1 MKKIFLLTFLV
12 LLSASILKAQFSFS
26 VGSNIISGG
35 ATFGYKIGDIIPFIG
50 IQYISGGVTSTE
62 SGYRTNWPDTNLI
75 PYTDKFETS
84 ISIYMPN
91 AGLKYF
97 ILSNKDLKLFLNGSI
112 NIGFVS
118 STDKRNGVEDTTSNY
133 LSDISIWGFEIGI
146 GSEYFLSKSFSVG
159 GMLSLRQLYVSS
171 KYSDNYPPPTSYEES
186 INVGLLNSQFTFNYY
201 FGE

>member
-1 MKKIFLLTFLV
+1 MKKFFLLTCIL
-12 LLSASILKAQFSFS
+12 LLSATILKAQFSFS
-26 VGSNIISGG
+26 VGSNFLTGG
-35 ATFGYKIGDIIPFIG
+35 ASFGYKIGDLVPYIG

-62 SGYRTNWPDTNLI
+62 SGYRTIWPDTSLI
-75 PYTDKFETS
+75 PYSDKFEES

-97 ILSNKDLKLFLNGSI
+97 IISNKDLKLFLNGSF

-118 STDKRNGVEDTTSNY
+118 STDKRNGVEDTTNNY
-133 LSDISIWGFEIGI
+133 LSDLSIWGFEIGI
-146 GSEYFLSKSFSVG
+146 GSEYFLSKNFSVG
-159 GMLSLRQLYVSS
+159 GMLSLRQLFVGS